1 MKRTWLGFV
10 VSLAFILSGC
20 GTVVYQVRPDAPPM
34 MGYEEAMEAME
45 LALSMMNKGKF
56 VDVTMIDG
64 GIMTKSGYITYSN
77 PFIIRYGDVGRQV
90 RKLEEKEYHV
100 RAAAMH
106 ISYGTSSETFSW
118 RSLKDARL
126 FVDAAYIL
134 SAESRRTARAP
145 GKARKA
151 PSLLQTAK
159 KEEPAPTA
167 TAAPPVV
174 QVSSKTPTPPPVATA
189 PAKAP
194 EPFPVA
200 RTPVEPPKPA
210 VPKAPAKRVE
220 EPATAPV
227 EPAMVRPAK
236 PPVKVA
242 ARPKATPREEP
253 PPTITITSPDVTRAV
268 RIASRQTGILV
279 TGVAES
285 LVGIYEVT
293 VNGQPAELDE
303 KGNFSRELFLKV
315 GENRITVAA
324 SDIRGRTAV
333 RAFSIHRESGRVMQ
347 ARKEVLVPD
356 EGIGATTY
364 HALLIAVQDYASGDI
379 ARLENPIADA
389 RRLKD
394 VLTSDYTFDPANVVV
409 LENPDRRTI
418 FKTLQAMRKRL
429 TGRDSLL
436 IFYAGHGMWME
447 DMKQGFWLPRDASG
461 IHDPADWIPNSTIRD
476 YIKAFQ
482 AKHVLLVADACFG
495 GGIFKVRDAF
505 PRRDLAVEKIFE
517 LNSRKAITS
526 GSLKTVPDRSVFVE
540 FLVKRLKDNRDPYLD
555 SQKLFTSL
563 REAVINNSPTGQ
575 TPLYGAISE
584 AGDEGG
590 DFVFVRK

>member
-1 MKRTWLGFV
+1 MPRATPKPPQVTKPAETTPAIPPTV
-10 VSLAFILSGC
+10 QPLA
-20 GTVVYQVRPDAPPM
+20 VPV
-34 MGYEEAMEAME
+34 
-45 LALSMMNKGKF
+45 K
-56 VDVTMIDG
+56 
-64 GIMTKSGYITYSN
+64 
-77 PFIIRYGDVGRQV
+77 
-90 RKLEEKEYHV
+90 
-100 RAAAMH
+100 AAAKPK
-106 ISYGTSSETFSW
+106 IQ
-118 RSLKDARL
+118 
-126 FVDAAYIL
+126 
-134 SAESRRTARAP
+134 
-145 GKARKA
+145 RK
-151 PSLLQTAK
+151 
-159 KEEPAPTA
+159 
-167 TAAPPVV
+167 
-174 QVSSKTPTPPPVATA
+174 
-189 PAKAP
+189 
-194 EPFPVA
+194 
-200 RTPVEPPKPA
+200 
-210 VPKAPAKRVE
+210 
-220 EPATAPV
+220 
-227 EPAMVRPAK
+227 
-236 PPVKVA
+236 
-242 ARPKATPREEP
+242 EEP
-253 PPTITITSPDVTRAV
+253 PPTITITSPDTTRAV
-268 RIASRQTGILV
+268 RIAAKQSGVLV
-279 TGVAES
+279 TGVARSE
-285 LVGIYEVT
+285 VGVSEVA

-303 KGNFSRELFLKV
+303 KGNFSQEVFLRV

-324 SDIRGRTAV
+324 RDIRGRSTEKQIL
-333 RAFSIHRESGRVMQ
+333 IHRESGRVMQ
-347 ARKEVLVPD
+347 ARKEVPVPD

-379 ARLENPIADA
+379 TRLENPIADA

-429 TGRDSLL
+429 SGKDSLL

-447 DMKQGFWLPRDASG
+447 DMRQGFWLPRDAAG

-505 PRRDLAVEKIFE
+505 PRRDFAVEKIFE
-517 LNSRKAITS
+517 LTSRKAITS